1 MAKKLTKSQL
11 TSKKREDVLAMLTEY
26 LADLGEDVMR
36 EGGNSLVFPST
47 DDEGNELFVKIAV
60 SIPRGDRSGEAYDGY
75 AAAEDYKIHL
85 EEVAANKAQR
95 EKENAAKAA
104 KAKERREAAQ
114 AKKEAEAAKRA
125 EFLAKQTALGPT
137 RKFIAELNP
146 GDRFAYGQQDGV
158 ILSKNDETKMAQ
170 IQFDYEDEPSQLRY
184 VAEVF
189 V

>member
-95 EKENAAKAA
+95 ERKTPPKPPRQRNGAKPRRRRRKPKPQSARSSSPRRKRRGSNAPSFCQNLIRCLTSKI
-104 KAKERREAAQ
+104 KLDKFQ
-114 AKKEAEAAKRA
+114 
-125 EFLAKQTALGPT
+125 FL
-137 RKFIAELNP
+137 
-146 GDRFAYGQQDGV
+146 V
-158 ILSKNDETKMAQ
+158 
-170 IQFDYEDEPSQLRY
+170 
-184 VAEVF
+184 
-189 V
+189 

>member
-1 MAKKLTKSQL
+1 MAKKLTKFQL
-11 TSKKREDVLAMLTEY
+11 TTKKREEVLANLMEY
-26 LADLGEDVMR
+26 FADLGEDVMR
-36 EGGNSLVFPST
+36 ESGNALVFPST

-75 AAAEDYKIHL
+75 AVANFYRLHQ

-125 EFLAKQTALGPT
+125 EFLAKQE
-137 RKFIAELNP
+137 AE
-146 GDRFAYGQQDGV
+146 G
-158 ILSKNDETKMAQ
+158 E
-170 IQFDYEDEPSQLRY
+170 
-184 VAEVF
+184 
-189 V
+189 

>member
-11 TSKKREDVLAMLTEY
+11 TTKKREDILAMLTEY

-36 EGGNSLVFPST
+36 EGGNSITFPST

-95 EKENAAKAA
+95 EKDNAAKAA
-104 KAKERREAAQ
+104 KAKEKREAAK

-125 EFLAKQTALGPT
+125 EFLAK
-137 RKFIAELNP
+137 KEAE
-146 GDRFAYGQQDGV
+146 G
-158 ILSKNDETKMAQ
+158 E
-170 IQFDYEDEPSQLRY
+170 
-184 VAEVF
+184 
-189 V
+189 